1 MAATPSNTATVC
13 ATCGAMLHGRFC
25 AQCGERRLAP
35 DEHSIRRFV
44 ADTIQDVANL
54 DARFYR
60 SFALLFRR
68 PGLLTR
74 EYLAGR
80 QVRYLRP
87 FQMVLLANLLYFV
100 VQPFTSYTGYNTPLG
115 SQMERQGYSEP
126 LHIAER
132 VERRVVE
139 RDVPFEQYETAFNTR
154 SSFYAR
160 SLVIAMVPMF
170 AFCSALVLADR
181 RRPLVEHVVFATHF
195 YAWLLVFVMSLF
207 LLAWSWLLPVQ
218 RGVVHALSDASP
230 ALGSAVG
237 AFLFE
242 GFPLTLIIPYTYFA
256 LRRVFGGGRAE
267 MIARAFALNVLGV
280 LGVMLVF
287 RLLLFWV
294 TFLST

>member
-1 MAATPSNTATVC
+1 MADIPSNTTTVC
-13 ATCGAMLHGRFC
+13 ATCGAMLNGRFC

-44 ADTIQDVANL
+44 ADTIQDLTNL
-54 DARFYR
+54 DTRFYR

-87 FQMVLLANLLYFV
+87 FQMFVLANLLYFV
-100 VQPFTSYTGYNTPLG
+100 VQPFTSYTGYNTPLAY
-115 SQMERQGYSEP
+115 QMERQAYSEP

-132 VERRVVE
+132 VERRVAE
-139 RDVPFEQYETAFNTR
+139 RDVPFDQYQTAFDTR
-154 SSFYAR
+154 SSFHAR

-170 AFCSALVLADR
+170 AFCSALILADR

-195 YAWLLVFVMSLF
+195 YAWLLVVVMSFF
-207 LLAWSWLLPVQ
+207 LLAWSWLLPLQ
-218 RGVVHALSDASP
+218 RGVVRALSDASP
-230 ALGSAVG
+230 ALGSVVG

-242 GFPLTLIIPYTYFA
+242 WITFVLIIPYTYFA

-267 MIARAFALNVLGV
+267 MIARAFGLSVLG
-280 LGVMLVF
+280 LGVMLAF

-294 TFLST
+294 TFLSV

>member
-1 MAATPSNTATVC
+1 MTDTPSNTATVC

-35 DEHSIRRFV
+35 DKHSVRRFV
-44 ADTIQDVANL
+44 ADTIQDLTNL

-87 FQMVLLANLLYFV
+87 LQLFLMANLLYFV
-100 VQPFTSYTGYNTPLG
+100 VQPFTSYTGYNTPLR
-115 SQMERQGYSEP
+115 SQIEQQPYSEP

-132 VERRVVE
+132 VERRVAE
-139 RDVPFEQYETAFNTR
+139 RDVPFEQYETAFDTR
-154 SSFYAR
+154 SSFHAR
-160 SLVIAMVPMF
+160 SLIIAMVPIF

-195 YAWLLVFVMSLF
+195 YAWLLVFIGSFF
-207 LLAWSWLLPVQ
+207 LLAWSWLLPLQ
-218 RGVVHALSDASP
+218 RGVVRALSDASL
-230 ALGSAVG
+230 ALGSVVG

-242 GFPLTLIIPYTYFA
+242 WITFVLIIPYTYFA
-256 LRRVFGGGRAE
+256 LRRVFGGGREE
-267 MIARAFALNVLGV
+267 MIARAFALTVLSI
-280 LGVMLVF
+280 GVMLVF

-294 TFLST
+294 TFLSA